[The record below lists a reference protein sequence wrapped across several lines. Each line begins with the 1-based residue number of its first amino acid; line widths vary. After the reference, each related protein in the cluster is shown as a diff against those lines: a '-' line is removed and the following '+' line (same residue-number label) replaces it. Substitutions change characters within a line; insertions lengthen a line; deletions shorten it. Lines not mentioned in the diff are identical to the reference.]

1 MVLIYGSTL
10 GMVYYESKSPN
21 IGIEP
26 TKLEPAIKLTD
37 HYLGTHQ
44 MEWGFTELFT
54 LLHEPLS
61 TINHPLLSGNFT

>member
-26 TKLEPAIKLTD
+26 TKLEA
-37 HYLGTHQ
+37 
-44 MEWGFTELFT
+44 
-54 LLHEPLS
+54 
-61 TINHPLLSGNFT
+61 